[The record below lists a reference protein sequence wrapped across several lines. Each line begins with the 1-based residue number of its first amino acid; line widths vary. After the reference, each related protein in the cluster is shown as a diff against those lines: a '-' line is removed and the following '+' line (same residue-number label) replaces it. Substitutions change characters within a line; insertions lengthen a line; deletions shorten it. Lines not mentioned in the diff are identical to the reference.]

1 VNGITGLDYSD
12 NGRFCFP
19 FVKVETSRVFLPQTK
34 TGYAEGNALGDIP
47 SVSPFRAFLGYRSNI
62 SGKRQKLTTEDKINS
77 IFSLFPVC
85 IPPKTVNYAQIST
98 RHVLNLAAQGRANA
112 IDNFSL
118 FAVEEGSFTM
128 PGLPAIK
135 RIGDGL
141 YGLPQVTDIKINVSS
156 DKVETSYSFKT
167 ISPRFNKT
175 NRDLEKNLTK
185 ISNKIKKI
193 KLR

>member
-1 VNGITGLDYSD
+1 
-12 NGRFCFP
+12 
-19 FVKVETSRVFLPQTK
+19 
-34 TGYAEGNALGDIP
+34 
-47 SVSPFRAFLGYRSNI
+47 
-62 SGKRQKLTTEDKINS
+62 
-77 IFSLFPVC
+77 
-85 IPPKTVNYAQIST
+85 
-98 RHVLNLAAQGRANA
+98 
-112 IDNFSL
+112 
-118 FAVEEGSFTM
+118 M

-156 DKVETSYSFKT
+156 DRVETSYSFKT